1 MRQWMT
7 WLFVTV
13 AGLASAQDSLLT
25 LQQAV
30 SLALEQNYGIRL
42 ARIDQQIAEN
52 NVTIGNAG
60 MLPNLNLA
68 GNQSTSI
75 TNTEQEFINGDE
87 VQRNGARSSTLSV
100 GAYLNWTLFDGLG
113 MFATYDKL
121 EALNQLSRANLQVL
135 ISNTVAAVQETYY
148 DLVLQQ
154 QAVAVAEQSLALTD
168 ERMDLAQYRFEI
180 GSGSKLEYLNAQ
192 VDYNADLNQLTQQRE
207 ALESA
212 RIRLNTLL
220 GRSPQPLQPTLD
232 TITNSGN
239 LEYASL
245 LAAMEAQNPE
255 TNAARWNSR
264 VREQELRE
272 AKAQRYP
279 EIGLQGDYAYNRSQS
294 EAGFLLSNRNN
305 GFTFGLTASMPI
317 FNGFNINRAIENAR
331 MRWESNQL
339 QEEALQVEL
348 EGDLATLFLTY
359 QTNLDLIELEE
370 QNLSVAR
377 ENLDVS
383 RESYEAGGIS
393 ALELRETQQN
403 YVDAQYRLLLA
414 QYRAKV
420 AEIELR
426 LLSGE
431 LVME

>member
-1 MRQWMT
+1 MT